1 VRSISVFTEAPA
13 DIETYDV
20 RVTGT
25 ATNPA
30 GTLHNLHFDTIV
42 TITKNCELDEFTLVE
57 SLDDQIYYI
66 GYAETTFAG
75 LFSQKFV
82 NCPHT
87 YSLSEA
93 GWTGAGTFDDSYITA
108 FETHSGFIKV
118 FVALANE
125 ATFDLQEKTLTV
137 TAIATGSLLSTA
149 TMTKSFTFKLTIKS
163 ECWDAAVTNPAFDTA
178 TYTGVNLWDD
188 QSYTFSAMTAN
199 YTAETCGEITY
210 VVTSVSLPSNDVYSI
225 NTLAVDGVAID
236 DQNWVGAWKFK
247 VTGQLGAYDTYDSNE
262 VTVTIVNP
270 CTGTDI
276 TVTNFTPNLSTT
288 ILGADDTFS
297 FPEATDS
304 ID

>member
-1 VRSISVFTEAPA
+1 VV
-13 DIETYDV
+13 
-20 RVTGT
+20 
-25 ATNPA
+25 
-30 GTLHNLHFDTIV
+30 
-42 TITKNCELDEFTLVE
+42 
-57 SLDDQIYYI
+57 
-66 GYAETTFAG
+66 
-75 LFSQKFV
+75 
-82 NCPHT
+82 
-87 YSLSEA
+87 
-93 GWTGAGTFDDSYITA
+93 
-108 FETHSGFIKV
+108 
-118 FVALANE
+118 
-125 ATFDLQEKTLTV
+125 
-137 TAIATGSLLSTA
+137 
-149 TMTKSFTFKLTIKS
+149 
-163 ECWDAAVTNPAFDTA
+163 NPAFATD

-188 QSYTFSAMTAN
+188 QSYTFSAMTSSENVA
-199 YTAETCGEITY
+199 TCGAITY
-210 VVTSVSLPSNDVYSI
+210 IVTSVSLPSNDVYSI